1 MKIYEPKKYECNT
14 EAPKYIKLLII
25 LIDVKGEIYNNTII
39 VGDCNTTGING
50 QIIQTENQ

>member
-1 MKIYEPKKYECNT
+1 MNQKKYERNT

-25 LIDVKGEIYNNTII
+25 LIDVKGEIYNNTFI